1 MGTYCLHATQKQ
13 KVVNGAHHTV
23 ARHTVQCCGASKA
36 EGRTKNIEIL
46 QIRVKQ
52 IREDASRTNVCGVV
66 QLYNSLYKLTSEAL
80 TKARG
85 LRDRLLGLDKVALRK
100 HMIFT

>member
-1 MGTYCLHATQKQ
+1 MSGVQKLRVDE
-13 KVVNGAHHTV
+13 KHW
-23 ARHTVQCCGASKA
+23 
-36 EGRTKNIEIL
+36 NIEIL
-46 QIRVKQ
+46 QVRVKQ

-85 LRDRLLGLDKVALRK
+85 LRDRLVGLDKVALRK
-100 HMIFT
+100 HTIFTWNLKFFLKNQYPKCDAEVPLETGGN